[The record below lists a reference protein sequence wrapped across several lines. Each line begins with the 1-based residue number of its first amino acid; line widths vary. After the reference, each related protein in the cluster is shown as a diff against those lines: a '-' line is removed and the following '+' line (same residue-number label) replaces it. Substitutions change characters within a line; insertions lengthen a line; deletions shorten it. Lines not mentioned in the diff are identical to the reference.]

1 MKQASLWMRQ
11 MPWSMCRVRRSN
23 GRKVAIRKKPSVN
36 AHVLGAF
43 EYGQRLVLFEADETG
58 TWRKLHFRLRGGH
71 GGLVEAWVMLQ
82 HPQLGVLVSRD
93 VEELQAAPS
102 PPQTNPV
109 LDIPEEVDQAAH
121 LAALA
126 AEFGERL
133 QLVQEKGLRE
143 YGIPQEFMDVR
154 ESFEV
159 VRKPMVAV
167 RSQPSTDGLIVFS
180 VEFGQHVD
188 TFGADD
194 SGQWRRV
201 YCQCTKA
208 AKQDVPLPRDP
219 VQAWIMI
226 QHPSLGQ
233 LLRHLE

>member
-1 MKQASLWMRQ
+1 
-11 MPWSMCRVRRSN
+11 
-23 GRKVAIRKKPSVN
+23 
-36 AHVLGAF
+36 
-43 EYGQRLVLFEADETG
+43 
-58 TWRKLHFRLRGGH
+58 
-71 GGLVEAWVMLQ
+71 
-82 HPQLGVLVSRD
+82 
-93 VEELQAAPS
+93 
-102 PPQTNPV
+102 
-109 LDIPEEVDQAAH
+109 
-121 LAALA
+121 
-126 AEFGERL
+126 
-133 QLVQEKGLRE
+133 
-143 YGIPQEFMDVR
+143 MDVR

-167 RSQPSTDGLIVFS
+167 RSQPSTDGLIAAGLDFSVFS